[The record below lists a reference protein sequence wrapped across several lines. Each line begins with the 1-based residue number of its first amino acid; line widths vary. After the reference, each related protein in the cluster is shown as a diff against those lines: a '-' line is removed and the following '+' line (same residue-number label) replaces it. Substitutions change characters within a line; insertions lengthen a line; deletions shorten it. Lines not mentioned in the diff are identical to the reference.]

1 MIIQCEK
8 CGTRF
13 RLSEE
18 KMRPEG
24 IKARCARCKQ
34 IFFATPPPP
43 QEPDDLGFIPQTRE
57 KEEGFTP
64 DQSEVSDPQR
74 KRTPP
79 PTASESGTPN
89 ETLGLKETEPGTEQ
103 ESGKLTATSM
113 DEEEPAF
120 KQSLD
125 REQSWDLPVEEKPE
139 DLSLQH
145 AQKEDSESSFE
156 DGSFGEFSFGLS
168 PDQEEEEFGET
179 DQPDRKREEEDFTF
193 EPAEEKPE
201 VERLQENALELPEEE
216 ETAADA
222 PMFSFE
228 EPRTAGTD
236 DDLLDEVASV
246 EDNPEPE
253 TADAAEETGREQF
266 EAAVPQ
272 RRNPVASLMI
282 FFLIVL
288 IILTAV
294 TGYLFWKQGPQAFER
309 MLLELTSSKSEPVA
323 SVGRI
328 ELNDYTAS
336 FVQNEQAGELFVI
349 HGRARNLY
357 EEPRSTIQIKGVI
370 FNEAGK
376 PVMQQTVFGGNALT
390 EEQLSTLPYSKI
402 EEAMTNQFGDHLSNL
417 NVAPS
422 DSIPFTIVFR
432 NLPEGVAEF
441 TVVVVDSRPAT
452 PADSQQ

>member
-13 RLSEE
+13 RLPDE

-34 IFFATPPPP
+34 VFFAPPPP
-43 QEPDDLGFIPQTRE
+43 SPEQEDFGLSPQDAEKGEIPEQSEVGAPDHRETTKEGRPGEPDDHESLWEEPQAQQEAEPEPEQFPWAPSTTTNG
-57 KEEGFTP
+57 EETSV
-64 DQSEVSDPQR
+64 DQPLR
-74 KRTPP
+74 
-79 PTASESGTPN
+79 
-89 ETLGLKETEPGTEQ
+89 
-103 ESGKLTATSM
+103 
-113 DEEEPAF
+113 EEEAGE
-120 KQSLD
+120 S
-125 REQSWDLPVEEKPE
+125 PVEEELE
-139 DLSLQH
+139 DQPIKNV
-145 AQKEDSESSFE
+145 QKEERESSFE
-156 DGSFGEFSFGLS
+156 DGSFGEFSFGLA
-168 PDQEEEEFGET
+168 PEQEEEEFGELEE
-179 DQPDRKREEEDFTF
+179 PEKKPEEEGFRF
-193 EPAEEKPE
+193 EPADKTFEEE
-201 VERLQENALELPEEE
+201 GLQESDREPAGENAAIDEE
-216 ETAADA
+216 

-228 EPRTAGTD
+228 ETQAAATG
-236 DDLLDEVASV
+236 DDLLDEAAPIEDKPKSETV
-246 EDNPEPE
+246 ED
-253 TADAAEETGREQF
+253 TAEEQIEPS
-266 EAAVPQ
+266 PQ
-272 RRNPVASLMI
+272 RKSPVASLMI
-282 FFLIVL
+282 FFLVVL

-309 MLLELTSSKSEPVA
+309 MLLELTGSKSEPVA

-336 FVQNEQAGELFVI
+336 FLQNGQAGELFVI

-390 EEQLSTLPYSKI
+390 EEQLTTLPYSKI
-402 EEAMTNQFGDHLSNL
+402 EESMTNQFGDHLSNL

-441 TVVVVDSRPAT
+441 TVEVVDSRPAT
-452 PADSQQ
+452 PAETQQ

>member
-13 RLSEE
+13 RLPDE

-43 QEPDDLGFIPQTRE
+43 QEPDDFGSFPQA
-57 KEEGFTP
+57 GADGVTP
-64 DQSEVSDPQR
+64 GQSEISDSEREMIQEGLASDSETSR
-74 KRTPP
+74 KMWDEP
-79 PTASESGTPN
+79 
-89 ETLGLKETEPGTEQ
+89 LGLEKTESEIEQ
-103 ESGKLTATSM
+103 KTDKLSTTPM
-113 DEEEPAF
+113 DEEGAAF
-120 KQSLD
+120 EQSLD
-125 REQSWDLPVEEKPE
+125 REESWDLPVEKTPE
-139 DLSLQH
+139 DQSPQQ
-145 AQKEDSESSFE
+145 AQKEESESSFE

-168 PDQEEEEFGET
+168 PEQEEEEFGELE
-179 DQPDRKREEEDFTF
+179 QPEKNLEDEAFTF
-193 EPAEEKPE
+193 DPVDEKPE
-201 VERLQENALELPEEE
+201 EKELEEPEQELLKEEAA
-216 ETAADA
+216 AADE

-228 EPRTAGTD
+228 EAQTTTKSDG
-236 DDLLDEVASV
+236 LLDEVAPTKDS
-246 EDNPEPE
+246 PKPE
-253 TADAAEETGREQF
+253 TAVEAEKEHF
-266 EAAVPQ
+266 EAAAPQ
-272 RRNPVASLMI
+272 RKSPVASLMI

-309 MLLELTSSKSEPVA
+309 MLLELTGSKSQPVV

-336 FVQNEQAGELFVI
+336 FMQNEQAGELFVI

-376 PVMQQTVFGGNALT
+376 PVMQQTVFGGNALS
-390 EEQLSTLPYSKI
+390 EEQLTTLPYSKI

-441 TVVVVDSRPAT
+441 TVEVVDSRPAT
-452 PADSQQ
+452 PTDTQK